1 METQKIAFGALN
13 YVTLGAYLL
22 ATLVMGSGS
31 RAGPR
36 ARATTFARAG
46 AFRGG

>member
-22 ATLVMGSGS
+22 ATLVMGVWFS
-31 RAGPR
+31 RDQ